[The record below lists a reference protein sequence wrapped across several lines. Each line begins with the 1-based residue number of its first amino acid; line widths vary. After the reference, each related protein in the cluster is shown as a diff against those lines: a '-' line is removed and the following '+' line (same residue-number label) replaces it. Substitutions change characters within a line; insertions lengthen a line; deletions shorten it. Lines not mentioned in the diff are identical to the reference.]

1 MSENIKTVNRPV
13 KWSLLRRGPRTFAL
27 LGRATPGGLASFSRD
42 EVTRGWALT
51 AEYGCL
57 RLERLSGEEELTGD
71 SLILPNPFAYE
82 YGIAGAN
89 NSDETTRAVFGLLS
103 SELEQLVTTLRKGS
117 FPVLGYS
124 PKDLKCS
131 VSSCVIPAYWP
142 HVVVSNLALY
152 GNVVS
157 LESFVRIVVSSLP
170 QGHLGARFPVLQPV
184 IKQMFGMSIMY
195 RRGIP
200 YSKELLESVPTV
212 DANAR

>member
-1 MSENIKTVNRPV
+1 MTQCISMVGRPV
-13 KWSLLRRGPRTFAL
+13 KWSLLRKGPRIFAL
-27 LGRATPGGLASFSRD
+27 LGRATPGGLASFSPG
-42 EVTRGWALT
+42 EIARGWALT
-51 AEYGCL
+51 SEYGCL
-57 RLERLSGEEELTGD
+57 RLERLTGEEEVTGD

-82 YGIAGAN
+82 YGIAGTN

-103 SELEQLVTTLRKGS
+103 SELEQLVSTLRCGS
-117 FPVLGYS
+117 FPVLGFS

-131 VSSCVIPAYWP
+131 VSSSVIPAYWP

-157 LESFVRIVVSSLP
+157 LETFVRIVVASLP
-170 QGHLGARFPVLQPV
+170 QGQISLRHPKLQPV
-184 IKQMFGMSIMY
+184 IKEMFGMSIMY

-212 DANAR
+212 DASAR